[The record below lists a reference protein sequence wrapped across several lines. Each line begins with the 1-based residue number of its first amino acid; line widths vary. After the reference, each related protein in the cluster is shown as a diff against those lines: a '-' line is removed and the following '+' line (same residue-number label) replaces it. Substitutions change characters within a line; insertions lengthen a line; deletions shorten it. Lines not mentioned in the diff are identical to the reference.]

1 MSPGADADTVILVDL
16 SGYIFRA
23 LHALPPLT
31 APDGFPTGA
40 LYGLA
45 NMLLRLVQEYPDARI
60 VAVQDSPGPS
70 WRNDVHPAYKAQR
83 PPPPEDLVQQ
93 FAEVSPLV
101 DAFGLPRLQAAGHEA
116 DDLIAEAAVGFR
128 DDGLRVVI
136 ASSDK
141 DLLQLVG
148 ERVVMW
154 DAMRD
159 KTFDA
164 AAVAEKWGVEPARI
178 PDLFALMGDSSDNVP
193 GVRGIGPKRAN
204 QLLAE
209 FGTLDALLASLD
221 RLPDQA
227 WARNLREGVEDARL
241 SYRLVRLP
249 SAYPSGLIWREAV
262 RREPDWAQLDAFCAR
277 FGFDSLRSKLRK
289 AAGRGAAA
297 GATAKPRPA
306 TAGTLPG
313 FAAAPAPEPD
323 RSWLEARRLEAMRD
337 PAAVAAYVAGDRPIA
352 FDTETTSLVTRRAE
366 LVGLSLAADAEAAVY
381 VPLGHRGGDNA
392 DETAILASLR
402 GWAEDPGQ
410 PKWGQNLKYDAQVL
424 RRAGIVL
431 RGIAGDAMI
440 ASQLLDP
447 DVRGHGLDALAEREL
462 GHTTIR
468 FKDVA
473 TTGDFRDVPA
483 DEAVRYAGEDAVVAW
498 ELCDRLHRRLDEAG
512 MTELYRTIEMPVVG
526 VLAEMEWHG
535 VRLDVPRMEG
545 LRQELKRGLTS
556 LEARI
561 MKQIERPIN
570 IQSPKQIGHYLFE
583 VLGLPTK
590 GVPKTKTG
598 GWSTD
603 ADVLE
608 GLRDA
613 HPVVGEVL
621 EHRTLAKLLAT
632 YADGLLAAVL
642 PETGRIHPSFHQL
655 GASTGR
661 LSCSDPNLQNIPI
674 RDEWGRR
681 IRTCFV
687 PDDGFVFVGADYS
700 QIELRLLAH
709 VSGDPGLTAAFE
721 AGQDV
726 HTATAAE
733 LFGVAAADAAEQR
746 RAAKTINFGLM
757 YGMGAQRLGATLA
770 IPTAEAAEW
779 IKRYFERFPGI
790 AAFRARAV
798 DEARES
804 GWVATMF
811 GRRRRLPEAGSGAR
825 RDPSWIE
832 RIAVNTP
839 IQGAAADLIKLA
851 MIEVHRRLAT
861 EHPRARLILQVHDEL
876 LVEAPEG
883 EAAAV
888 RTLMHEAMEGAA
900 SLRVPLLVESGI
912 GNNWAEA
919 H

>member
-16 SGYIFRA
+16 SGYVFRA
-23 LHALPPLT
+23 FHALPPLT

-70 WRNDVHPAYKAQR
+70 WRNDVHPAYKANR
-83 PPPPEDLVQQ
+83 PPPPEDLLRQ

-116 DDLIAEAAVGFR
+116 DDLIAEAAAGFR
-128 DDGLRVVI
+128 SDGLRVVI
-136 ASSDK
+136 ASADK
-141 DLLQLVG
+141 DLLQLVDD
-148 ERVVMW
+148 RVVMW

-164 AAVAEKWGVEPARI
+164 AAVVEKWGVPPERI

-209 FGTLDALLASLD
+209 YGTLEALLASLD
-221 RLPDQA
+221 GLPDQA
-227 WARNLREGVEDARL
+227 WARNLRDGVADARL

-262 RREPDWAQLDAFCAR
+262 RRDPEWDRLDELCVR
-277 FGFDSLRSKLRK
+277 FGFDSLRGKLRR
-289 AAGRGAAA
+289 AAGRSSGSPA
-297 GATAKPRPA
+297 GRRPPIS
-306 TAGTLPG
+306 GTLPG
-313 FAAAPAPEPD
+313 FDDPTAAGPD
-323 RSWLEARRLEAMRD
+323 GSWLDSRRLDALTDAGGM
-337 PAAVAAYVAGDRPIA
+337 AAWLAAQGPVA
-352 FDTETTSLVTRRAE
+352 FDTETTSLTTHRAE
-366 LVGLSLAADAEAAVY
+366 LVGLSMAGDDRGAYY
-381 VPLGHRGGDNA
+381 VPLAHRVGDNA
-392 DETAILASLR
+392 PVEAVLDALR
-402 GWAEDPGQ
+402 AWAEDADR

-424 RRAGIVL
+424 RRAGLRL
-431 RGIAGDAMI
+431 RGVAGDAMI

-462 GHTTIR
+462 SHATIR

-473 TTGDFRDVPA
+473 TTGDFRDVAVA
-483 DEAVRYAGEDAVVAW
+483 DAVRYAGEDAVVAW
-498 ELCDRLHRRLDEAG
+498 ALCDRLHARLDEAG
-512 MTELYRTIEMPVVG
+512 MTNLYRTIEMPLVE
-526 VLAEMEWHG
+526 VLADMEWHG

-545 LRQELKRGLTS
+545 LRRELKSGLTS

-561 MKQIERPIN
+561 LKRIERPLN
-570 IQSPKQIGHYLFE
+570 IQSPRQVGQYLFE

-598 GWSTD
+598 VWSTD
-603 ADVLE
+603 AEVLE

-613 HPVVGEVL
+613 HPVVGEIL

-674 RDEWGRR
+674 RDDWGRR
-681 IRTCFV
+681 IRECFV
-687 PDDGFVFVGADYS
+687 PADGHLFVGADYS

-709 VSGDPGLTAAFE
+709 VSGDPGLTAAFA

-726 HTATAAE
+726 HARTAAE
-733 LFGVAAADAAEQR
+733 LFGVAVEAVSTEQR

-757 YGMGAQRLGATLA
+757 YGMGAQRLGATLG
-770 IPTAEAAEW
+770 IVTAEAAEW

-804 GWVATMF
+804 GWVSTMF
-811 GRRRRLPEAGSGAR
+811 GRRRRLPEAGAGAR

-851 MIEVHRRLAT
+851 MIDVHRRLAA
-861 EHPRARLILQVHDEL
+861 EHPQARLILQVHDEL
-876 LVEAPEG
+876 LVEAPAA
-883 EAAAV
+883 EADAV
-888 RTLMHEAMEGAA
+888 RRLMHEAMEGAA
-900 SLRVPLLVESGI
+900 ALRVPLLVESGI
-912 GNNWAEA
+912 GAHWAEA

>member
-23 LHALPPLT
+23 FHALPPLT

-45 NMLLRLVQEYPDARI
+45 NMLLRLVQEYPEARI

-83 PPPPEDLVQQ
+83 PPPPEDLVRQ
-93 FAEVSPLV
+93 FDEVSPLV
-101 DAFGLPRLQAAGHEA
+101 DAFGIPRLQVAGHEA

-164 AAVAEKWGVEPARI
+164 AAVVEKWGVPPARI

-209 FGTLDALLASLD
+209 FDTLDGLLASLD
-221 RLPDQA
+221 GLPDQA
-227 WARNLREGVEDARL
+227 WARNLREGVDDARL

-249 SAYPSGLIWREAV
+249 SAYPSGLVWREAV
-262 RREPDWAQLDAFCAR
+262 RREPDWAELDALCSR
-277 FGFDSLRSKLRK
+277 FGFDSLRGKLRK
-289 AAGRGAAA
+289 AAGRNA
-297 GATAKPRPA
+297 GGPDRHRPA
-306 TAGTLPG
+306 AAGTLPG
-313 FAAAPAPEPD
+313 FENEIADAAD
-323 RSWLEARRLEAMRD
+323 RSWLDARRLEAMLD
-337 PAAVAAYVAGDRPIA
+337 PAAIAAFVAGGHPIA
-352 FDTETTSLVTRRAE
+352 LDTETTSLTTRRAE
-366 LVGLSLAADAEAAVY
+366 LVGLSLAADADAAVY
-381 VPLGHRGGDNA
+381 VPLGHRDGVNA
-392 DETAILASLR
+392 DKAAVLDALR
-402 GWAEDPGQ
+402 TWAEDPAQ

-424 RRAGIVL
+424 RRAGIGL
-431 RGIAGDAMI
+431 RGIAGDSMI

-462 GHTTIR
+462 GHTTIG

-483 DEAVRYAGEDAVVAW
+483 SEAVRYAGEDAVVAW
-498 ELCDRLHRRLDEAG
+498 ALCERLHRRLDETG

-561 MKQIERPIN
+561 MKRIERPIN
-570 IQSPKQIGHYLFE
+570 IQSPKQVGHYLFE

-608 GLRDA
+608 ALRDA
-613 HPVVGEVL
+613 HPVVGEIL

-700 QIELRLLAH
+700 QIELRILAH
-709 VSGDPGLTAAFE
+709 VSGDPGLTSAFE
-721 AGQDV
+721 AGLDV

-733 LFGVAAADAAEQR
+733 LFGIAAADVAADQR

-757 YGMGAQRLGATLA
+757 YGMGAQRLGATLG

-790 AAFRARAV
+790 AAFRQHAV

-811 GRRRRLPEAGSGAR
+811 GRRRRLPEPGSGAR

-851 MIEVHRRLAT
+851 MIEVHRRLAA

-876 LVEAPEG
+876 LVEVPAA
-883 EAAAV
+883 EAESV
-888 RTLMHEAMEGAA
+888 RRLMHDAMEGAA
-900 SLRVPLLVESGI
+900 TLRVPLLVESGI
-912 GNNWAEA
+912 GQNWAEA